1 MAERV
6 VVLLAGDEAQD
17 RSAVE
22 WALDRACDAAEASL
36 VLLYCAPNDRR
47 GASSPKKS
55 GPNDTLALPYLDS
68 LRLTCDKFKR
78 HQVST
83 TTKVRLI
90 DNVAPGVVEELQAA
104 RATMLVATRA
114 PSFLKRTQTL
124 FGRSKLG
131 VKLSHVAKHRP
142 DFCALVVLGPG
153 GALVCQED
161 ARGGGHKNHQLEGVC
176 QLCFC
181 SSEQF
186 TRAMLS
192 PEHSASSSPREQP
205 YRSSGGDAAGC
216 DSPPSSSSNSSTGGR
231 SSGDLTGSA
240 YRLTTFRKAL
250 SADMDEAGGPKDEL
264 WFSMR
269 QSIDVRE
276 TSMRHSIEVRE
287 TSELDHGDGGAGA
300 GLRASGLM
308 SLQEEDDSV
317 LGKNPSGTARPGP
330 LPPRSAKSA
339 LPLQRSS
346 SVPLQW

>member
-6 VVLLAGDEAQD
+6 VVLLAGDEALD

-22 WALDRACDAAEASL
+22 WALDRACTAAEASL
-36 VLLYCAPNDRR
+36 VLLYAAPPDRR

-55 GPNDTLALPYLDS
+55 GPADTLAPPHLDS
-68 LRLTCDKFKR
+68 LRRSCDNFK
-78 HQVST
+78 VST
-83 TTKVRLI
+83 TTKVRLT
-90 DNVAPGVVEELQAA
+90 DNVAQGVVEELQAA
-104 RATMLVATRA
+104 RATMFVATRA
-114 PSFLKRTQTL
+114 PSLLKRTQTL

-142 DFCALVVLGPG
+142 DSCALVVLGPG
-153 GALVCQED
+153 GALVCQEG
-161 ARGGGHKNHQLEGVC
+161 ARGGGLRNHQLEA
-176 QLCFC
+176 
-181 SSEQF
+181 EQF

-205 YRSSGGDAAGC
+205 HRRSGGDAAGC
-216 DSPPSSSSNSSTGGR
+216 DSPPSSSSDSSTGGR

-250 SADMDEAGGPKDEL
+250 SADVDEAGGPKDEL

-276 TSMRHSIEVRE
+276 TNMRQSIEVRE
-287 TSELDHGDGGAGA
+287 TSELDHGDGGARA

-308 SLQEEDDSV
+308 SLQEEDDNV
-317 LGKNPSGTARPGP
+317 LSGTTSGTARPAP
-330 LPPRSAKSA
+330 LPLRSANSA
-339 LPLQRSS
+339 IPLQRSS
-346 SVPLQW
+346 SVPLKW